1 MKEVEGFIRQVKL
14 NCNISDAKF
23 WGYYSIC
30 GLLMRYRDLYR
41 SEQSLMPWENIP
53 DSEVSR
59 WIHQKEI
66 LWGDLEEAELQSIVI
81 EGKSYGPFDVD
92 RINAALEQ
100 TGLVYSGGYGTFNK
114 PTFFVA
120 EVGAIR
126 DFFDYR
132 VHYTGKELC
141 RDLAASPAMLQGRCI
156 YVRPEVLTVYIWDR
170 FQEMKSKRFSGLAD
184 EMFIHYG
191 VLRNDESSPELFN
204 KIRDMARDASEVFV
218 LHETGEAYEDEY
230 SDDWYEILSCG
241 LDKAT
246 ELYLR
251 GIKDICADTSP
262 MGPLRSIVETRNRP
276 RLNFFLVFLDGIR
289 REVFSEIMDAFQLFV
304 ESGDWS
310 FIERAREAGYKKAGE
325 LQSGAIEVWRTHKDG
340 GALAKYIR
348 TAFQKPPQE
357 KC

>member
-1 MKEVEGFIRQVKL
+1 MKEVDAFIRQVKS

-41 SEQSLMPWENIP
+41 SEHSLMPWENIP
-53 DSEVSR
+53 DDEVAR
-59 WIHQKEI
+59 WIQEREM
-66 LWGDLEEAELQSIVI
+66 LWRDLEDTELQSLVVD
-81 EGKSYGPFDVD
+81 GKSYSPFDVNS
-92 RINAALEQ
+92 INDLLEQ

-120 EVGAIR
+120 KLGAAR

-132 VHYTGKELC
+132 VYYAGIELC

-156 YVRPEVLTVYIWDR
+156 YVRPEVLTAYIWDR
-170 FQEMKSKRFSGLAD
+170 FQEMKAKRFSGLAA
-184 EMFIHYG
+184 EMFAHYG
-191 VLRNDESSPELFN
+191 ILRSAESSPELFK
-204 KIRDMARDASEVFV
+204 KISDMASDALEVFV

-230 SDDWYEILSCG
+230 SDDWHEILSCG
-241 LDKAT
+241 LDKAS

-251 GIKDICADTSP
+251 GIKDIRADTSL
-262 MGPLRSIVETRNRP
+262 MGPLRAIVENRNRP

-289 REVFSEIMDAFQLFV
+289 REVFSEIRDAFQRFV

-310 FIERAREAGYKKAGE
+310 FIENARASGYRRSGA
-325 LQSGAIEVWRTHKDG
+325 LQSGAIDVWRRSRDG

-348 TAFQKPPQE
+348 NAFQKPGQE
-357 KC
+357 RC